1 MPSCFAKECGLHIDE
16 YVMLRDPNNN
26 MFEVRMH
33 KKKGKVYLRDGWA
46 ELKDVYKIGSR
57 AWVTLTYLRSNLM
70 HMSITDKSGFEID
83 YPNNRRSSI
92 AKNLIPSEGRMMLQ
106 FYRTTMHLLT
116 ASDINSGYLV
126 TDICC

>member
-16 YVMLRDPNNN
+16 YVMLRDPNKNV
-26 MFEVRMH
+26 FEVRVH

-57 AWVTLTYLRSNLM
+57 AWVTLTYDESNLM
-70 HMSITDKSGFEID
+70 HMSIKDKSGVEVD
-83 YPNNRRSSI
+83 YPSNGLLPISKR
-92 AKNLIPSEGRMMLQ
+92 LIPSDGHRMLQ
-106 FYRTTMHLLT
+106 FYRTTVHLLT